1 MSLTTTAPVEVRAEG
16 AVPKIFRVGTLSYT
30 QNQLYTLFFWLMWN
44 DFMIMLLERPNQF
57 GQLLQAGLGATMTQ
71 VAIFGQ
77 ITALVTFWINPVFS
91 TWSDRTRTRWGRRR
105 PFLFATTPP
114 LAALIISIP
123 YMPTLYHYLLRY
135 PWAASFFHHL
145 PMQMSGAVFMIGIMS
160 IALAVVNAMVLAI
173 FSYLYW
179 DVVPQEILGR
189 FGAVS
194 NIVLAVGGLIWNY
207 FFFGMAEHHMKAV
220 CVGIALFAL
229 CAYLLSVW
237 KVKEGNYPP
246 PDEHKAGGWLAPVRA
261 YFVECYSDPFYL
273 WIFAGLVM
281 RGMAGA
287 GGFFTQKYVMY
298 DLHLSWDTIGK
309 LNCAPSVI
317 AIVLGFFFGSMTDK
331 LHPVRVFPWTILAV
345 AFTSLGSYLFL
356 TGATS
361 YLIWTCLTQ
370 VATFAWGIVYGALL
384 PQIYPREKF
393 GQFCSA
399 CVLAQAAVGFITN
412 IPFSLFFDWVGSHRF
427 PYLWS
432 AVCLVASAAI
442 FFKVHD
448 NFNKRHGHVPL
459 PHAG

>member
-1 MSLTTTAPVEVRAEG
+1 MSLSTAAPLKHQMEA
-16 AVPKIFRVGTLSYT
+16 APLKIFTCGTLKYS
-30 QNQLYTLFFWLMWN
+30 QQQLYVLFFWLMWN
-44 DFMIMLLERPNQF
+44 DFMIMLLECPSQF
-57 GQLLQAGLGATMTQ
+57 GALIQMSLGASMTQ
-71 VAIFGQ
+71 VAIFTQ
-77 ITALVTFWINPVFS
+77 VTTLVTFWINPVFS
-91 TWSDRTRTRWGRRR
+91 TWSDRTRTPWGRRR

-135 PWAASFFHHL
+135 PWAATFFHHL
-145 PMQMSGAVFMIGIMS
+145 PLQINGGVFMIGVMS

-179 DVVPQEILGR
+179 DVVPQEVLGR

-194 NIVLAVGGLIWNY
+194 KIVLSVMGLIWNY
-207 FFFGMAEHHMKAV
+207 FFYGMAQHHMKAV

-237 KVKEGNYPP
+237 KVKEGEYPP
-246 PDEHKAGGWLAPVRA
+246 PDKHKTGGWLAPIRA
-261 YFVECYSDPFYL
+261 YVVECYSDPFYL
-273 WIFAGLVM
+273 WIFGGLVM
-281 RGMAGA
+281 RSVAGA
-287 GGFFTQKYVMY
+287 GGYFTGEYINF
-298 DLHLSWDTIGK
+298 DLHLSWYTIGK
-309 LNCAPSVI
+309 LNCAPMVI
-317 AIVLGFFFGSMTDK
+317 AIVLGFVFGTMTDK
-331 LHPVRVFPWTILAV
+331 LHPVRVFPWTILAL
-345 AFTSLGSYLFL
+345 AFTSLGSYIFL

-361 YLIWTCLTQ
+361 YLIWQCLTQ
-370 VATFAWGIVYGALL
+370 IANFAYGIVYGALL
-384 PQIYPREKF
+384 PQIYPMEKF

-412 IPFSLFFDWVGSHRF
+412 IPFSMFFDWIGSHRF

-432 AVCLVASAAI
+432 AVCLAASAAI

-448 NFNKRHGHVPL
+448 NFNKRHGHVPV